1 MTPFLGKENLAK
13 FTKETNTF
21 DVIEIIGSGGFGVV
35 VKVINRNIKNQVYAI
50 KRVPLERNMK
60 NNQKILRE
68 ADLLSRLNHCNV
80 VRYLV
85 DYDVINRKFKF
96 LLKL

>member
-1 MTPFLGKENLAK
+1 MTSQMNFKISVLELNFSGKENLAK

-80 VRYLV
+80 VR
-85 DYDVINRKFKF
+85 
-96 LLKL
+96 